1 MAQKRAAQQVDV
13 GGRATVT
20 SGSDRVAKMRFDFEM
35 GDPSQLEPLLHIIR
49 GIDSVYDVHR
59 VVPGRGG

>member
-1 MAQKRAAQQVDV
+1 
-13 GGRATVT
+13 
-20 SGSDRVAKMRFDFEM
+20 
-35 GDPSQLEPLLHIIR
+35 LEPLLHIIR